1 MVLLALGT
9 RNRARLLARPVFPRD
24 TVAFGCPPESAHLRV
39 TDRATG
45 LWVAASLTMGGADQ
59 THTWDEERTAQ
70 HRDTAGPR
78 TMTQDEEISEKSAL
92 VLEEISTK

>member
-59 THTWDEERTAQ
+59 THTGRRKNGTTPRHRRTA
-70 HRDTAGPR
+70 
-78 TMTQDEEISEKSAL
+78 TQDEEISEKSAL

>member
-45 LWVAASLTMGGADQ
+45 LWVAASLTMGGR
-59 THTWDEERTAQ
+59 TRHTRDEERTAQ
-70 HRDTAGPR
+70 HRDTAGLR